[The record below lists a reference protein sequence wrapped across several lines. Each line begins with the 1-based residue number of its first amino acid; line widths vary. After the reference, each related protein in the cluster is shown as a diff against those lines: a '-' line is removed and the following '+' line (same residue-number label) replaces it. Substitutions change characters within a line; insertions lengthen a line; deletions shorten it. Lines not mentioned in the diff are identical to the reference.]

1 MTVLE
6 NRSDAMSWRIRTS
19 LALVAVGTG
28 FTAWCLVK
36 TTALSMTA
44 FFALGMPLF
53 GLAALLYV
61 WEILLD
67 LRRHR
72 VL

>member
-1 MTVLE
+1 
-6 NRSDAMSWRIRTS
+6 MSWRILTCLS
-19 LALVAVGTG
+19 LVAVATVV
-28 FTAWCLVK
+28 TLACLVK

-44 FFALGMPLF
+44 FFSLGLPLY
-53 GLAALLYV
+53 GVAAVLYI
-61 WEILLD
+61 WEFFLD

>member
-1 MTVLE
+1 
-6 NRSDAMSWRIRTS
+6 MSWRIQTS

-28 FTAWCLVK
+28 FTMWCLIK

-44 FFALGMPLF
+44 FFSLGVPLY
-53 GLAALLYV
+53 GLAALVYI